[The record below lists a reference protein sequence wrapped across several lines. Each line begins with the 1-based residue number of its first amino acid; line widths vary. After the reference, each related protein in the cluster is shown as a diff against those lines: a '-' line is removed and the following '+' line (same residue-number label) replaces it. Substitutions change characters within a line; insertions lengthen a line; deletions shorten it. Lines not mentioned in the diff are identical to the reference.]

1 MVSEPVVRR
10 DFAQAELTER
20 VFWLIGL
27 RWLAAAGVVSLSWGA
42 AAVVGLPVNLPALLT
57 VGLSIAAYNGIFL
70 AWAMRMAR
78 SSGTGSIAPRAANV
92 LAHAQIG
99 ADLATLGVLLHY
111 VGGVQNPL
119 AMLFTLHMIIASILL
134 SRRAA
139 FAHASL
145 AVVIICLVTLL
156 EQTGLLRHYDLGL
169 FRGEATT
176 AAGPQPLFRTPYIWG
191 IVGTY
196 AATLYLLVYMGTSIM
211 GRLRE
216 REGEVTRLADAVSE
230 KADQIATAYEELR
243 QTQQLQTTY
252 MRKTSHEL
260 RAPLA
265 AVITMLDPIVQG
277 LAGDVPPGQ
286 LRTLQR
292 VRGKLDDLL
301 NLTNDFLA
309 LLRSRAPRLQASF
322 EPVAFDHVVRDVVE
336 LFEPRAAAAGV
347 ALRLTLPPLTP
358 CMAGD
363 AETLVQLV
371 TNLVSNAVK
380 YTPAGGQV
388 GVALE
393 PREDHL
399 VLTVSDTGI
408 GIPSEDFPRLFT
420 DFFRSARS
428 RQLGV
433 GGTGLGLAIAKSVV
447 DAHGGSI
454 EVQSEPDQGTT
465 FTVTLPLVPPGAG
478 IGPPPECPAE

>member
-1 MVSEPVVRR
+1 MGESAAYR
-10 DFAQAELTER
+10 DFAQTELTER

-27 RWLAAAGVVSLSWGA
+27 RWLAAAGVVSLSCGA
-42 AAVVGLPVNLPALLT
+42 AWVVGVPVHLPALLA
-57 VGLSIAAYNGIFL
+57 VGFGIAAYNGLFL
-70 AWAMRMAR
+70 GWASRLAR
-78 SSGTGSIAPRAANV
+78 RSGTGSIGHRAANA

-99 ADLATLGVLLHY
+99 VDLATLGVLLHY

-119 AMLFTLHMIIASILL
+119 ATLFTLHMIIASILL

-145 AVVIICLVTLL
+145 AILIICAVTFL
-156 EQTGLLRHYDLGL
+156 EQTGVLRHYDLGL
-169 FRGEATT
+169 LRSEVH
-176 AAGPQPLFRTPYIWG
+176 AGAGSLPLWRTKYIWG

-211 GRLRE
+211 GRLRR
-216 REGEVTRLADAVSE
+216 REGEVKRLADALSE
-230 KADQIATAYEELR
+230 KADQISTAYDELR
-243 QTQQLQTTY
+243 ETQQLQTSY

-277 LAGDVPPGQ
+277 LAGEVPAGQ

-292 VRGKLDDLL
+292 VRSKLDDLL
-301 NLTNDFLA
+301 SLTNDFLA
-309 LLRSRAPRLQASF
+309 LLRSRAPRLQVSF
-322 EPVAFDHVVRDVVE
+322 EPVAFDHVVRDAVE
-336 LFEPRAAAAGV
+336 LFEPRAEAAGV
-347 ALRLTLPPLTP
+347 KLRLELPSYLP

-371 TNLVSNAVK
+371 VNLVSNAVK

-388 GVALE
+388 AVAVE
-393 PREDHL
+393 HRDGHL
-399 VLTVSDTGI
+399 VLTVSDSGI
-408 GIPSEDFPRLFT
+408 GIPAEDLPRLFT
-420 DFFRSARS
+420 EFFRTARS
-428 RQLGV
+428 RKLSV
-433 GGTGLGLAIAKSVV
+433 GGTGLGLAIVRSVV
-447 DAHGGSI
+447 DAHGGTT
-454 EVQSEPDQGTT
+454 EVQSEVDRGTT

-478 IGPPPECPAE
+478 DAPPAECPVE